1 MPPRNFEDW
10 HQAWCRVFTL
20 VTNVTGVLQSQS
32 VFTCGEDGFVRAWK
46 PVEGGDEDVQNPAGS
61 GKISRPKEKKQKDRF
76 KPY

>member
-1 MPPRNFEDW
+1 M
-10 HQAWCRVFTL
+10 L
-20 VTNVTGVLQSQS
+20 GVLQSQS

-61 GKISRPKEKKQKDRF
+61 GKIPRPKEKKQKDRF